1 VLDTTIHKQTQIT
14 LIRHDSS
21 LQTTGGKD
29 EPNIVFMRKSQR
41 TSQHGSKNVNTPNRT
56 KKKKKQNSN
65 NNKKTTTNKT
75 KRRKKIN
82 QKHNTIC
89 VGHHYTQTNT
99 NNVNKT

>member
-56 KKKKKQNSN
+56 KKKDEQNEPH
-65 NNKKTTTNKT
+65 KT
-75 KRRKKIN
+75 IGGV
-82 QKHNTIC
+82 C
-89 VGHHYTQTNT
+89 EG
-99 NNVNKT
+99 